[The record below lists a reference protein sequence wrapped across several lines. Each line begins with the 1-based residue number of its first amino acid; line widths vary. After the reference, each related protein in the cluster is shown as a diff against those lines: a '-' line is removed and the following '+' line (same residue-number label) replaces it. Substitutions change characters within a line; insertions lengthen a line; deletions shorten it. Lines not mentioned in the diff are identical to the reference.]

1 MFEVIFVASY
11 SHVSNHTAEERW
23 VYVENEKEAADL
35 FILNHVNKRDIVVTQ
50 DIGLASTLL
59 PKEVFVLSPRGS
71 IYNEE
76 DIVTALDMRYL
87 SAKARRQGNFGKG
100 PKPFSKEDRQRF
112 INQLTLLLSNYVRK

>member
-1 MFEVIFVASY
+1 M
-11 SHVSNHTAEERW
+11 SNHTAEERW